1 MCSDSRIPRQC
12 RKFCSSRHLMT
23 SGDRCSAVGKE
34 SISVTWVWF
43 RCLRWQLGP
52 WWCLQYCVSPC
63 QVEFCRTVQCI
74 DRRAFEAAFG
84 SRAGSD
90 LGKTT
95 FARLPTSMCL
105 CHSDSVLENDSKS
118 QDSGPG
124 NGFCGEAPY
133 RKRISSHPRMPLEIH
148 KSLPHTSKS
157 KFASAAWGCLK
168 LWLDLSRK
176 LHCSRDRISAALE
189 LPDI

>member
-1 MCSDSRIPRQC
+1 
-12 RKFCSSRHLMT
+12 MT
-23 SGDRCSAVGKE
+23 SGDRCSAVGQE

-95 FARLPTSMCL
+95 FARLPTSMRL
-105 CHSDSVLENDSKS
+105 CHSDSVLENDLTRSPKTLAQEMASVARRLIASGSQAIRGCRWKS
-118 QDSGPG
+118 TNLFPTLLGL
-124 NGFCGEAPY
+124 
-133 RKRISSHPRMPLEIH
+133 SSHLLRGAA
-148 KSLPHTSKS
+148 SNFGWT
-157 KFASAAWGCLK
+157 SAANCTA
-168 LWLDLSRK
+168 REIEFRQ
-176 LHCSRDRISAALE
+176 H
-189 LPDI
+189 